1 MTAKRSLTLL
11 VLVAISYYKGS
22 WCDKIQMSTEL
33 PSKAS
38 HITQPETSWNQS
50 SAVFD
55 PAFYVTTDFI
65 LRLNELIKHL
75 ATYSLDN
82 TLEPRDAIDL
92 AGAMWN
98 QTEASLEDIV
108 TRSRSTT
115 ANRRNGNLTNL
126 ALRTALEAVQSEK
139 SNFLRQMANYNH
151 SKATP
156 EIDAISL
163 IDRTTQDGDVVMSD
177 PDMTLI
183 MHSSVHELTT
193 VSMGLLHS
201 LEGITVPNR
210 QARANPTQ
218 SSVEKFLAVFKR
230 AIVDTKLNFQTQAN
244 RVLRRVRAHLSALD
258 GTRELGSYLKSY
270 ADLITM
276 FKKDVNKLLY
286 MTYRSVEMS
295 LNPYRTRI
303 DEELTMGISDQL
315 TTAGMSNGHA
325 YLYLC
330 FKRYIF
336 PYYDQSLAVAKLLH
350 CGEPE
355 LKTMEYL
362 VTVAIPILERA
373 AISDSSAVQMNVIC
387 ASGSTECMNNY
398 YMSLSDQLY
407 AAQERFQ
414 SYEHFIEL
422 ELLALS
428 HRVDVCAYS
437 TVLDVENYVQVI
449 KAKFQSCLN
458 TGSVN

>member
-1 MTAKRSLTLL
+1 ML
-11 VLVAISYYKGS
+11 
-22 WCDKIQMSTEL
+22 
-33 PSKAS
+33 
-38 HITQPETSWNQS
+38 
-50 SAVFD
+50 D

-75 ATYSLDN
+75 AMYTLDS
-82 TLEPRDAIDL
+82 TLESQEAFDR
-92 AGAMWN
+92 AGSMWN
-98 QTEASLEDIV
+98 QTEAKLEDLV
-108 TRSRSTT
+108 TRSRATT
-115 ANRRNGNLTNL
+115 ANNRNGNLTNL
-126 ALRTALEAVQSEK
+126 ALHTALEAVQSEK
-139 SNFLRQMANYNH
+139 SNFLKQMANYNH
-151 SKATP
+151 SKATT
-156 EIDAISL
+156 EIDAISF
-163 IDRTTQDGDVVMSD
+163 IDRTTQDGELVLSD
-177 PDMTLI
+177 PDMALI
-183 MHSSVHELTT
+183 IHSSVHELTT
-193 VSMGLLHS
+193 VSMGLLHL
-201 LEGITVPNR
+201 LEDITISNR

-244 RVLRRVRAHLSALD
+244 RVLRRVRAHLSTLD
-258 GTRELGSYLKSY
+258 GTPELGHYLKCY

-303 DEELTMGISDQL
+303 DEELSMGISDQL
-315 TTAGMSNGHA
+315 NAAGMSNGHA
-325 YLYLC
+325 FLYLC
-330 FKRYIF
+330 FKRYVF

-355 LKTMEYL
+355 LKTLEYL
-362 VTVAIPILERA
+362 VTIAIPILERA

-387 ASGSTECMNNY
+387 ASGSAECRNNY
-398 YMSLSDQLY
+398 YMSLSDQLD
-407 AAQERFQ
+407 AGRERFQ
-414 SYEHFIEL
+414 SYVHFIEL

-437 TVLDVENYVQVI
+437 TVLDVENYVEVI
-449 KAKFQSCLN
+449 KAKFQSCLD